1 MTIRLRLTS
10 LLFIL
15 IFIGCSSSKEL
26 SSGVE
31 TETETTTLPVEL
43 TATKDWH
50 LTTPEYDPY
59 IGTGVKMAYKELL
72 ANKEPKKEV
81 IVAIIDSGTD
91 IDHEDL
97 KENVWINQDE
107 IAGNGIDDD
116 GNGYIDDMHG
126 WNFIGGPDGNHVR
139 DDTYELTRIY
149 ASLRDYYLGLK
160 REDVPE
166 DQLDEYDYFQEIK
179 TEFEAKKSE
188 NDQILTNVK
197 NIGQAILGSK
207 QIFGVTSLDSLTAD
221 QKKPTP
227 TDSPYLQQAK
237 GLVQF
242 LDENSLT
249 ETDIDEALEQ
259 FQSLADYGLN
269 PEFNPRPIVGDDYDD
284 LTYRFYGNN
293 DVKAVRND
301 HGTHVA
307 GIVGAVRNNSL
318 GIDGI
323 VNVKLMILRTTPNGD
338 ERDKDVANAIRYA
351 AENGARVLNMS
362 FGKGYSPQKKYVD
375 DAVRFADSV
384 GVLMVHGSGND
395 GENIDSVESFPNK
408 FYVEGGQA
416 ENFITVGASSWE
428 EGENI
433 TANFSNYGQFSV
445 DIFAPG
451 VDVYSTYPD
460 NEYKA
465 EDGTSMASPVVAGVA
480 ALIMSYYPDL
490 TATQVKDILLQTS
503 TKPDVNVVTKP
514 GSEELVPF
522 SALSVSGGIVN
533 AYEALKAAEQLTNG
547 N

>member
-1 MTIRLRLTS
+1 MTIRLKLTF

-26 SSGVE
+26 SSGVNI
-31 TETETTTLPVEL
+31 ETTTLPVEF

-59 IGTGVKMAYKELL
+59 IGTGVEMAYKELL
-72 ANKEPKKEV
+72 ANKEPVQEV

-97 KENVWINQDE
+97 KGNVWINEDE
-107 IAGNGIDDD
+107 IADNGIDDD
-116 GNGYIDDMHG
+116 GNGYIDDLHG
-126 WNFIGGPDGNHVR
+126 WNFIGGVDGNHVK

-149 ASLRDYYLGLK
+149 ASLRDDYLGLK
-160 REDVPE
+160 RDDIPK
-166 DQLDEYDYFQEIK
+166 DQLEEFDYFQEIK
-179 TEFEAKKSE
+179 TEFETEKAE

-197 NIGQAILGSK
+197 NISQAILGSK
-207 QIFGVTSLDSLTAD
+207 QIFGVTSLDSLTTE
-221 QKKPTP
+221 QKKPSP
-227 TDSPYLQQAK
+227 TDGPYIQQAK
-237 GLVQF
+237 GLVGF
-242 LDENSLT
+242 LDENDLT
-249 ETDIDEALEQ
+249 ETDIEDALEQ

-269 PEFNPRPIVGDDYDD
+269 PDFDPRPIVGDDYDD
-284 LTYRFYGNN
+284 LTYRYYGNN

-307 GIVGAVRNNSL
+307 GIVGAVRNNNL
-318 GIDGI
+318 GINGI

-362 FGKGYSPQKKYVD
+362 FGKGYSPQKRYVD
-375 DAVRFADSV
+375 EAIQFADSV

-395 GENIDSVESFPNK
+395 GSNIDSVDSFPNK
-408 FYVEGGQA
+408 FYVDGGQA
-416 ENFITVGASSWE
+416 TNYITVGASSWE
-428 EGENI
+428 SGEEI
-433 TANFSNYGQFSV
+433 AASFSNYGQFNV

-480 ALIMSYYPDL
+480 ALIMSYHPDL
-490 TATQVKDILLQTS
+490 TATQVKEILLQTS
-503 TKPDVNVVTKP
+503 TKPDTNVVIKP
-514 GSEELVPF
+514 GSEEPVPF
-522 SALSVSGGIVN
+522 STLSVSGGIVN
-533 AYEALKAAEQLTNG
+533 AYEALKAAEQLSKG